1 MTQIKDLPLSLKSD
15 TFSSL
20 SSDFDGML
28 RQLLQGMVD
37 TGESAG
43 TINIKVKVTLT
54 EDSAPDFTVAGGQQ
68 TRSITKPKFDHEVSA
83 VIQRKDKRTG
93 SLSGDFELVRDGN
106 GGYVMRHIDDGQCNL
121 FEGGEGDG
129 EVVDAEFTE
138 LPGGLKALPGAVP
151 EEGGEDTG
159 GAENAGEGAATRFE
173 DTPFGWLTQFI
184 GESLRVTEAMGNFTV
199 RTESNRVILS
209 SAASPDAEFYCSA
222 DVLKPHVGHKVN
234 CVGYGG
240 DEIVCVAI
248 ECEDC
253 GETLYSIE
261 RPTDEETEAQGETS
275 DAGPAGKEADGGEGG
290 YEYDAPA
297 GSTSGEA
304 GQTE

>member
-15 TFSSL
+15 TFSAL

-106 GGYVMRHIDDGQCNL
+106 GGYVMRHIDDGQYDL
-121 FEGGEGDG
+121 FEGGAAESG
-129 EVVDAEFTE
+129 EVVEAEFTE
-138 LPGGLKALPGAVP
+138 LPGGPMALPAATSG
-151 EEGGEDTG
+151 EEGNDTG
-159 GAENAGEGAATRFE
+159 DTENAEEDAATRFKV
-173 DTPFGWLTQFI
+173 PRLG
-184 GESLRVTEAMGNFTV
+184 GSH
-199 RTESNRVILS
+199 SS
-209 SAASPDAEFYCSA
+209 SASAS
-222 DVLKPHVGHKVN
+222 G
-234 CVGYGG
+234 
-240 DEIVCVAI
+240 
-248 ECEDC
+248 
-253 GETLYSIE
+253 
-261 RPTDEETEAQGETS
+261 
-275 DAGPAGKEADGGEGG
+275 
-290 YEYDAPA
+290 
-297 GSTSGEA
+297 
-304 GQTE
+304 

>member
-15 TFSSL
+15 TFSAL

-106 GGYVMRHIDDGQCNL
+106 GGYVMRHIDEGQYDL
-121 FEGGEGDG
+121 FDQDSK
-129 EVVDAEFTE
+129 EVIAAEYV
-138 LPGGLKALPGAVP
+138 ALPGHVEV
-151 EEGGEDTG
+151 EEGNDTRNGEEGTQ
-159 GAENAGEGAATRFE
+159 GASTRFE
-173 DTPFGWLTQFI
+173 DTPFGWLLQFV
-184 GESLRVTEAMGNFTV
+184 GEPLRVTEAMGNFTV
-199 RTESNRVILS
+199 RSESNQVILS
-209 SAASPDAEFYCSA
+209 SAASESDPFYCPA
-222 DVLKPHVGHKVN
+222 EKLEDHVGHKVK

-240 DEIVCVAI
+240 EEIVTIAI

-253 GETLYSIE
+253 GAVLFDVD
-261 RPTDEETEAQGETS
+261 RPDMDGDEEDGCN
-275 DAGPAGKEADGGEGG
+275 GVKEDVEEYAGG
-290 YEYDAPA
+290 YEYDAPD
-297 GSTSGEA
+297 E
-304 GQTE
+304 ED